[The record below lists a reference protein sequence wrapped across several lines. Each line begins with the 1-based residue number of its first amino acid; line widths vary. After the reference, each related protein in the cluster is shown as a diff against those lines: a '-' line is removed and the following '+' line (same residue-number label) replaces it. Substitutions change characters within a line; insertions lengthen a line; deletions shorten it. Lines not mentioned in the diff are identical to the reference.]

1 MKNLLSRLIALN
13 WLQWSFG
20 PVVAFG
26 FAGNLILL
34 LCLIRYRAKITPI
47 NMIIGNMALADMMTI
62 VIVPFGVVSRNIRY
76 KNYYGEFLC
85 RYNIFIED
93 VSSSVS
99 YIMIALLCFQC
110 WHALAF
116 KKPLSPRIMA
126 SLCVMTWLLLIAIC
140 SLELVFSFVVRE
152 WADLWEI
159 SCVVNADHRDVELI
173 LIIVSCY
180 VPFLLSVMF
189 AVWSVVRWINWKRQS
204 TEEQSNKHSVAKAE
218 INNCEVPI
226 TGNVILLMI
235 ANFVFAIGCWVP
247 AHHFFLTSHPKFNPT
262 SKAGI

>member
-110 WHALAF
+110 WLCACFQKTSLAPDHGF
-116 KKPLSPRIMA
+116 LVRHDMA
-126 SLCVMTWLLLIAIC
+126 SPDCHLLLGIG
-140 SLELVFSFVVRE
+140 VFLCGTRV
-152 WADLWEI
+152 
-159 SCVVNADHRDVELI
+159 
-173 LIIVSCY
+173 
-180 VPFLLSVMF
+180 
-189 AVWSVVRWINWKRQS
+189 
-204 TEEQSNKHSVAKAE
+204 
-218 INNCEVPI
+218 
-226 TGNVILLMI
+226 G
-235 ANFVFAIGCWVP
+235 
-247 AHHFFLTSHPKFNPT
+247 
-262 SKAGI
+262 